1 VPAVTPLGRARGLG
15 AAHDGVG
22 HWKAQRLTAI
32 SNAVLVLWF
41 VFSAMALAGAGYDEV
56 RAWLASPLAA
66 TLMILL
72 IISVFNHA
80 PLGLQVVIEDYVEHP
95 GLRIA
100 AVVLVR
106 LVAAGL
112 AVACLVAVLMVAL
125 GS

>member
-1 VPAVTPLGRARGLG
+1 MPAPTPLARARGLG
-15 AAHDGVG
+15 AARGGLG

-56 RAWLASPLAA
+56 RAWMASPLTA

-72 IISVFNHA
+72 IVSVFYHA
-80 PLGLQVVIEDYVEHP
+80 PLGLQVIIEDYVHHP
-95 GLRIA
+95 GLRIG
-100 AVVLVR
+100 AVILVR
-106 LVAAGL
+106 LAVAGL
-112 AVACLVAVLMVAL
+112 AVACIVAILMVAL

>member
-1 VPAVTPLGRARGLG
+1 VPALTPLGRARGRG

-22 HWKAQRLTAI
+22 HWTAQRLTAT

-72 IISVFNHA
+72 IISVFYHA
-80 PLGLQVVIEDYVEHP
+80 PLGLQVAIEDYVEHP

-106 LVAAGL
+106 LVVAGL
-112 AVACLVAVLMVAL
+112 AVACIVAVLIVAL

>member
-1 VPAVTPLGRARGLG
+1 
-15 AAHDGVG
+15 
-22 HWKAQRLTAI
+22 
-32 SNAVLVLWF
+32 VLWF

-112 AVACLVAVLMVAL
+112 AVACIVAVLMVAL

>member
-1 VPAVTPLGRARGLG
+1 LPALTPLGRARGLG
-15 AAHDGVG
+15 PAHEGLG

-32 SNAVLVLWF
+32 ANAVLVLWF
-41 VFSAMALAGAGYDEV
+41 VFSAMALAGAGYDQV

-72 IISVFNHA
+72 IISVFYHA
-80 PLGLQVVIEDYVEHP
+80 PLGLQVIIEDYVDHP
-95 GLRIA
+95 GIRIA
-100 AVVLVR
+100 AVILVR

-112 AVACLVAVLMVAL
+112 AVACILAVLMVAL

>member
-1 VPAVTPLGRARGLG
+1 MSAQTPLARARGFG
-15 AAHDGVG
+15 AAHDGLG
-22 HWKAQRLTAI
+22 HWKAQRLTALA
-32 SNAVLVLWF
+32 NGALVLWF
-41 VFSAMALAGAGYDEV
+41 VFSAAALAGAGYDEV

-72 IISVFNHA
+72 IISVFYHA

-95 GLRIA
+95 GVRIA

-112 AVACLVAVLMVAL
+112 AVACIVAVLIVAL

>member
-1 VPAVTPLGRARGLG
+1 MSGLTPLGRARGLG
-15 AAHDGVG
+15 AAGDGLG

-41 VFSAMALAGAGYDEV
+41 VFSVMALAGAGYDEV

-72 IISVFNHA
+72 IISVFSHA
-80 PLGLQVVIEDYVEHP
+80 PLGLQVIIEDYVHHA
-95 GLRIA
+95 GMRIA
-100 AVVLVR
+100 AVILVR
-106 LVAAGL
+106 LVVAGL
-112 AVACLVAVLMVAL
+112 AVACIVSILTVAL